1 MAEMVVF
8 SERDETALELLS
20 GGKEFSQAL
29 DLRLAAAVFGE
40 NAGER
45 AIEYISYGAEK
56 VYLDE
61 DPLLT
66 HFSVEPYAQALCEI
80 AQAHDVR
87 FFLMGSSKR
96 GKELA
101 PRVSQK
107 LGAGCITD
115 AIGIGVNNGDLVVDR
130 YTLGGNAVAS
140 QMVKTP
146 LKVISVMPGVFALG
160 QKEQRQGEVI
170 NIEPKLDEPRVK
182 IIDRNPKQAESVRLE
197 EAERLV
203 CIGRGLAQREDLEII
218 ERLAGALNAEIGCTR
233 TLAADFQWLSE
244 QRLVGLSGKKCRPKL
259 TVSIGISGQIQHTVG
274 ILGSKIIVAI
284 NKDRNAPIFQVAD
297 YGIVGDLYQI
307 VPRITE
313 SIKGF
318 AG

>member
-8 SERDETALELLS
+8 SERDETAFELLS

-29 DLRLAAAVFGE
+29 DLKLAAAVFGE
-40 NAGER
+40 NARER
-45 AIEYISYGAEK
+45 AIEYVSYGAEK

-61 DPLLT
+61 DALLT

-80 AQAHDVR
+80 AQSHDVH
-87 FFLMGSSKR
+87 FLLMGSSKR

-107 LGAGCITD
+107 LDAGCITD
-115 AIGIGVNNGDLVVDR
+115 AIGIRVTNGELVVDR

-140 QMVKTP
+140 EVVKTP
-146 LKVISVMPGVFALG
+146 IKVVSVMPGVFTLG
-160 QKEQRQGEVI
+160 EKEQRQGEII
-170 NIEPKLDEPRVK
+170 NIEPKLEQPRVK
-182 IIDRNPKQAESVRLE
+182 FIDSKPKQAESVSLE

-203 CIGRGLAQREDLEII
+203 CIGRGLAQKDDLEII
-218 ERLAGALNAEIGCTR
+218 EQLAGALNADIGCTR

-244 QRLVGLSGKKCRPKL
+244 QRVVGLSGKKCRPKL
-259 TVSIGISGQIQHTVG
+259 NLSIGISGQIQHTVG

-297 YGIVGDLYQI
+297 YGIVGDLYQV
-307 VPRITE
+307 VPQITQR
-313 SIKGF
+313 IKGI